1 MPTRT
6 SSTSS
11 SVTIPPLPL
20 LPEVKTTPPPLGK
33 PFSLDVDMVELSY
46 GDFVMKKFIY
56 KDLTWVEAK
65 EACDSIN
72 GLLPYFNTI
81 TDLEGKLQLKTN
93 D

>member
-1 MPTRT
+1 
-6 SSTSS
+6 
-11 SVTIPPLPL
+11 
-20 LPEVKTTPPPLGK
+20 
-33 PFSLDVDMVELSY
+33 MVELSY